1 MLGTPHARD
10 PRVIELLWVDADVV
24 VANKPSGLLVHRGM
38 AADDDVALFRVRD
51 ALGEYVHP
59 LHRLDRGTSG
69 ALVFARNRTAAASLA
84 RAFEEGRVD
93 KRYLALVRGVP
104 PAEGVID
111 YPVPRGEGLPRVP
124 AVTRY
129 ALVAA
134 SPVDRCALVEAR
146 PQTGRFHQVRR
157 HLRHLGHPLVG
168 DVNYGSGAIN
178 RHYRAT
184 YDLHRLALHASF
196 VAFDHP
202 ETGGRIEVHA
212 PMPDDLAV
220 PLGRLGLVA

>member
-1 MLGTPHARD
+1 
-10 PRVIELLWVDADVV
+10 VIDLLWVDAHVV

-51 ALGEYVHP
+51 ALGEQVHP
-59 LHRLDRGTSG
+59 VHRLDRGTSG
-69 ALVFARNRTAAASLA
+69 CLVFARTRAAAANLS
-84 RAFEEGRVD
+84 RAFEEGHVD

-104 PAEGVID
+104 PAEGVVDHAI
-111 YPVPRGEGLPRVP
+111 PRGEGLSRVP

-129 ALVAA
+129 ALVTA
-134 SPVDRCALVEAR
+134 SPVDRCAWVEAR
-146 PQTGRFHQVRR
+146 PETGRFHQVRR
-157 HLRHLGHPLVG
+157 HMKHLGHPLIG
-168 DVNYGSGAIN
+168 DVNYGSGTIN

-202 ETGGRIEVHA
+202 EMGHRVEVRA
-212 PMPDDLAV
+212 PVPDDLLV
-220 PLGRLGLVA
+220 PLRRLRLVD